1 MPAGKQ
7 AGGSET
13 GSADY
18 GVEDD
23 YEATQGQG
31 YGLEGDD
38 NDDTGELTRIVGGE
52 AAGVAATLP
61 DGLSVDILA
70 LGRLEQAVRRP
81 RAGEE
86 PLIVKSFVLGDSI
99 KRPPQVSA
107 HQHFRLRSSGAA
119 IDELYFISV
128 GRLYNFVNGRQP
140 LHGQRPGQRL
150 YQVLARDAAL

>member
-1 MPAGKQ
+1 MGLPAGKQ
-7 AGGSET
+7 VGGSET

-38 NDDTGELTRIVGGE
+38 DDDTGELTRIVGGE
-52 AAGVAATLP
+52 PAGVAATLP

-70 LGRLEQAVRRP
+70 LGRLEQAARRP
-81 RAGEE
+81 RAGKE
-86 PLIVKSFVLGDSI
+86 PLIVKSLVLGDSI

-107 HQHFRLRSSGAA
+107 LQAEIQRRG
-119 IDELYFISV
+119 DELYFISV
-128 GRLYNFVNGRQP
+128 GRSYNFVNGQP
-140 LHGQRPGQRL
+140 LHGRRPGRRL
-150 YQVLARDAAL
+150 CQVPARDSAL